1 MTHEV
6 TSSRADL
13 GNETVSGPPQPPAIS
28 APEPIGLGAA
38 CAAGIVP
45 KKVAA
50 ARNDRH
56 RDKEHYPKP
65 VARNGLE
72 LLYDPV
78 ELADYYASRS
88 AL

>member
-1 MTHEV
+1 M
-6 TSSRADL
+6 
-13 GNETVSGPPQPPAIS
+13 S
-28 APEPIGLGAA
+28 AVEPIGLAAA

-65 VARNGLE
+65 VARHGLE

-88 AL
+88 AV

>member
-1 MTHEV
+1 MR
-6 TSSRADL
+6 S
-13 GNETVSGPPQPPAIS
+13 
-28 APEPIGLGAA
+28 
-38 CAAGIVP
+38 GIVP

-65 VARNGLE
+65 VARHGLE

-78 ELADYYASRS
+78 ELADYYATRS
-88 AL
+88 AV